1 MFLAARHDLAE
12 TDLADR
18 LPALVEATL
27 PRAQSAGLVSAR
39 LTVADVLLLQRMV
52 YGVVATAVTDDEARD
67 AVAQALALLDGVLE
81 G

>member
-1 MFLAARHDLAE
+1 
-12 TDLADR
+12 
-18 LPALVEATL
+18 
-27 PRAQSAGLVSAR
+27 
-39 LTVADVLLLQRMV
+39 MV